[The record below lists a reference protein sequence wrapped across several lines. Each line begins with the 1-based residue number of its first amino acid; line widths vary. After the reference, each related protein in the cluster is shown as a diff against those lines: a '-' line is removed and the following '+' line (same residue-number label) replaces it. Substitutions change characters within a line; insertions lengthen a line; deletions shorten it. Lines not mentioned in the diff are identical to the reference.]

1 MDEYIYDSIDEVISD
16 QRMDE
21 IDYEYFIDGIE
32 YQLNNPMEH
41 QSLKNFLKKFENSV
55 DSSELKD
62 EEKSTLKEKMYINI
76 VNKIQEKF
84 NFTMTTDSIS
94 RKMAKYFYKFFVLDY
109 LNNITNFISQ
119 YLIMYADT
127 IKTDLLEEYSK
138 NEINFDQNDPQG
150 ENSLFLLIINIKNVI
165 KIISSYNL
173 SFDEILNIMNS
184 HQDASASVKEMINYN
199 EEFMGDTENIV
210 DFIFSSLINENGGFS
225 NILTSVQWY
234 IYSNFVKGGET
245 DAKL

>member
-94 RKMAKYFYKFFVLDY
+94 KKMAKYFYKFFVLDY
-109 LNNITNFISQ
+109 LDNITNFISQ
-119 YLIMYADT
+119 YLITYADSL
-127 IKTDLLEEYSK
+127 KTDLLEEYSK

-184 HQDASASVKEMINYN
+184 HPDASASVKEMINYN

-234 IYSNFVKGGET
+234 IYSNFVKGGINQ
-245 DAKL
+245 

>member
-94 RKMAKYFYKFFVLDY
+94 KKMAKYFYKFFVLDY
-109 LNNITNFISQ
+109 LDNITNFISQ
-119 YLIMYADT
+119 YLITYADSL
-127 IKTDLLEEYSK
+127 KTDLLEEYSK

-184 HQDASASVKEMINYN
+184 HPDASASVKEMINYN

-245 DAKL
+245 NAKL

>member
-84 NFTMTTDSIS
+84 NFTITTDSIS
-94 RKMAKYFYKFFVLDY
+94 KKMAKYFYKFFVLDY
-109 LNNITNFISQ
+109 IDNITNFISQ
-119 YLIMYADT
+119 YLITYADSL
-127 IKTDLLEEYSK
+127 KADLLEEYSK

-184 HQDASASVKEMINYN
+184 HPDASASVKEMINYN

-245 DAKL
+245 NAKL

>member
-94 RKMAKYFYKFFVLDY
+94 KKMAKYFYKFFVLDY
-109 LNNITNFISQ
+109 LDNITNFISQ
-119 YLIMYADT
+119 YLITYADSL
-127 IKTDLLEEYSK
+127 KTDLLEEYSK

-184 HQDASASVKEMINYN
+184 HPDASASVKEMINYN

-210 DFIFSSLINENGGFS
+210 DFIFSSLINENEGFS

-234 IYSNFVKGGET
+234 IYSNFIKGGET
-245 DAKL
+245 NAKL

>member
-109 LNNITNFISQ
+109 LDNITNFISQ
-119 YLIMYADT
+119 YLITYADSL
-127 IKTDLLEEYSK
+127 KTDLLEEYSK

-184 HQDASASVKEMINYN
+184 HPDASASVKEMINYN

-245 DAKL
+245 NAKL

>member
-41 QSLKNFLKKFENSV
+41 LSLKNFLKKFENSV

-119 YLIMYADT
+119 YLITYADSL
-127 IKTDLLEEYSK
+127 KTDLLEEYSK

-184 HQDASASVKEMINYN
+184 HPDASASVKEMINYN

-245 DAKL
+245 NAKL

>member
-94 RKMAKYFYKFFVLDY
+94 KKMAKYFYKFFVLDY
-109 LNNITNFISQ
+109 LDNITNFISQ
-119 YLIMYADT
+119 YLITYADSL
-127 IKTDLLEEYSK
+127 KADLLEEYSK

-184 HQDASASVKEMINYN
+184 HPDASASVKEMINYN

>member
-84 NFTMTTDSIS
+84 NFTITTDSIS
-94 RKMAKYFYKFFVLDY
+94 KKMAKYFYKFFVLDY
-109 LNNITNFISQ
+109 IDNITNFISQ
-119 YLIMYADT
+119 YLITYADSL
-127 IKTDLLEEYSK
+127 KADLLEEYSK

-184 HQDASASVKEMINYN
+184 HPDASASVKEMINYN

-234 IYSNFVKGGET
+234 IYSNFVKGGE
-245 DAKL
+245 ANAQL

>member
-76 VNKIQEKF
+76 VNKIQKKF

-109 LNNITNFISQ
+109 LDNITNFISQ
-119 YLIMYADT
+119 YLITYADSL
-127 IKTDLLEEYSK
+127 KTDLLEEYSK

-184 HQDASASVKEMINYN
+184 HPDASASVKEMINYN

-210 DFIFSSLINENGGFS
+210 DFIFSSLINENEGFS

-245 DAKL
+245 NAKL

>member
-94 RKMAKYFYKFFVLDY
+94 KKMAKYFYKFFVLDY
-109 LNNITNFISQ
+109 LDNITNFISQ
-119 YLIMYADT
+119 YLITYADSL
-127 IKTDLLEEYSK
+127 KTDLLEEYSK

-184 HQDASASVKEMINYN
+184 HPDASASVKEMINYN

-210 DFIFSSLINENGGFS
+210 DFIFSSLINENEGFS

-245 DAKL
+245 NAKL